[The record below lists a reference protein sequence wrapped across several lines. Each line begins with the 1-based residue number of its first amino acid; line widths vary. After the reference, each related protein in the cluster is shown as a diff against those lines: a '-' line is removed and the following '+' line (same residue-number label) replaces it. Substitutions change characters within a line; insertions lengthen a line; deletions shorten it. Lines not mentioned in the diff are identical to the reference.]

1 MRYLALACDYD
12 GTLATDGR
20 VDEQTL
26 DALKRLRESGRR
38 LIMVTGRQIDDLL
51 AVFPATHLFDWIV
64 AENGALL
71 YRPASREEKRLGES
85 PPEAFV
91 AALEQRGVEPLA
103 VGRVIVATW
112 EPHETTV
119 LETIRELG
127 LELQVIFNKGAV
139 MVLPAG
145 INKATGL
152 SAALDELALSPH
164 NVVGIGDAENDH
176 AFLKLCECGVAVA
189 NALPMVKEQADLVT
203 ADARGAGTVE
213 LIERLL
219 ASDLSEITGPQER
232 HPLVL
237 GTREDGGDL
246 WLAPYGSNLLLTGSS
261 GAGKSTLATALLERL
276 TEQGYQF
283 CLIDPEGDYES
294 YQDAVVLGDSQHEP
308 DVAAALALLER
319 PNQPVIVNLLGVAL
333 EQRPAFLADFL
344 PRLQA
349 LRART
354 ARPHWIII
362 DEAHHMLP
370 RLWSGTTATLP
381 ERMKGLL
388 LITVHPDHV
397 APTTLATVD
406 ALIAVGR
413 EPERALQTFAAAVG
427 ESPPALEPVELA
439 PGEALFWSRRG
450 DGIPTRFSAT
460 PPRAEHQRHRRKYA
474 EGALGADKSFYF
486 RGPQG
491 KLNLRAQ
498 NLALFTQLAGG
509 IDDTTWLY
517 HLHQGDYS
525 RWFREAIKDDELAA
539 AAAQVEQQPE
549 LPPAE
554 SRARIKD
561 SIEQRYTLPE

>member
-1 MRYLALACDYD
+1 MHYLALACDYD
-12 GTLATDGR
+12 GTLATDGM

-26 DALKRLRESGRR
+26 AALKRLRESGRR
-38 LIMVTGRQIDDLL
+38 LIMVTGRQLDDLL
-51 AVFPATHLFDWIV
+51 AVFPPVQLFDLIV

-71 YRPASREEKRLGES
+71 YRPAGHEEKLLGEP

-91 AALEQRGVEPLA
+91 AALRQQGIEPLA

-152 SAALDELALSPH
+152 SAALGELGLSPH

-176 AFLKLCECGVAVA
+176 AFLKLCECAVAVA
-189 NALPMVKEQADLVT
+189 NALPMVKEHADLVT
-203 ADARGAGTVE
+203 SGARGVGTIE

-219 ASDLSEITGPQER
+219 DSDLVEVTGPQER
-232 HPLVL
+232 HRLLL
-237 GTREDGGDL
+237 GSREDGGDV
-246 WLAPYGSNLLLTGSS
+246 WLTPYGNNLLLTGSS

-294 YQDAVVLGDSQHEP
+294 YHDAVVLGDSQHEP
-308 DVAAALALLER
+308 DVAAALNLLEQ
-319 PNQPVIVNLLGVAL
+319 PGQPVIVNLLGVAL
-333 EQRPAFLADFL
+333 EQRPAFLAGFL
-344 PRLQA
+344 PRLQE

-354 ARPHWIII
+354 ARPHWIVI

-370 RLWSGTTATLP
+370 KLWSGTTATLP
-381 ERMKGLL
+381 ESMKGLL

-397 APTTLATVD
+397 APTILATVD
-406 ALIAVGR
+406 TLIAVGT
-413 EPERALQTFAAAVG
+413 EPERAIQTFATVVDEA
-427 ESPPALEPVELA
+427 PPAFEPIELA
-439 PGEALFWSRRG
+439 PGEALFWSRHNG
-450 DGIPTRFSAT
+450 SLPYRFRAT

-509 IDDTTWLY
+509 VDDTTWLY
-517 HLHQGDYS
+517 HLRQGDYS
-525 RWFREAIKDDELAA
+525 RWFREAIKDEELAA
-539 AAAQVEQQPE
+539 AAAQIEQQFE